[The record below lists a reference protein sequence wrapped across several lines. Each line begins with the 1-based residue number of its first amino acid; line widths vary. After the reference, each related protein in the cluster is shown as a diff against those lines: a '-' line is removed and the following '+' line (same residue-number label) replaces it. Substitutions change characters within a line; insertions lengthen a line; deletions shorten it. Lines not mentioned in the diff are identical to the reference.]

1 MAGVTGFLLLCV
13 AVVARA
19 EAPVGQVAFVKGA
32 ATIQHVSSAAGPA
45 KFGDDVFQMDTIE
58 TGDGEIK
65 ILFADKTM
73 LMLGSKSKV
82 LITEHVYSPKT
93 GVRKS
98 IFSIVKGTI
107 RTIVD
112 QAVKLKENDVRL
124 QTATAVAG
132 IRGTDAG
139 VQAQTRSA
147 RFVCF
152 DGAFEAFAKSNPAG
166 AVMVRTGEWTE
177 VSGPTPT
184 RPAAITPDMMR
195 QFGDVLSDNGVRDIL
210 NQSGADTLAAPPP
223 APSPAPAG
231 SQPPPEAPTPT
242 PQSPQQEQPPTPQ
255 YLPGGNTNTPS
266 DAGGDTPT
274 PTTTPVSVPLTFPS

>member
-1 MAGVTGFLLLCV
+1 M
-13 AVVARA
+13 AVVLALAIPVLAYA
-19 EAPVGQVAFVKGA
+19 EAPVGQVVFVKGA
-32 ATIQHVSSAAGPA
+32 ATIQHVSTAANPA
-45 KFGDDVFQMDTIE
+45 KFGADVFQMDTLE

-65 ILFADKTM
+65 VLFADKTM
-73 LMLGSKSKV
+73 LILGAKSKV
-82 LITEHVYSPKT
+82 LITEHVYNPKA

-98 IFSIVKGTI
+98 LFSIVKGTI

-124 QTATAVAG
+124 QTTTAVAG

-139 VQAQTRSA
+139 VRAQMQSA

-166 AVMVRTGEWTE
+166 AVMVRTGEWTDI
-177 VSGPTPT
+177 SGPTPT

-195 QFGDVLSDNGVRDIL
+195 QFGDVLGDTGVRDIL
-210 NQSGADTLAAPPP
+210 NQSGADSLAAPPP
-223 APSPAPAG
+223 APTPAPAG

-266 DAGGDTPT
+266 DAGGS
-274 PTTTPVSVPLTFPS
+274 TTTPVSVPLTFPSSM